1 VILFVLSV
9 VLSMIV
15 PQFMVNRRS
24 VDHRHQQL
32 QSLWLARA
40 GIELAVGR
48 LLTSRDARQNE
59 TVEVLPGGK
68 VHITIQAEPNR
79 TNTFL
84 VTSEAHYARDD
95 SKVVRS
101 LTQRFRRLVEK
112 DRVRLEVLAAGAE
125 QQEREKLPR
134 PHELAPLPPAKKI
147 LTPAGS
153 AGKP

>member
-1 VILFVLSV
+1 MIRTYPVARRSSWQGPSRSGAAAIWAIVILFVLSV

-79 TNTFL
+79 TNT
-84 VTSEAHYARDD
+84 
-95 SKVVRS
+95 
-101 LTQRFRRLVEK
+101 
-112 DRVRLEVLAAGAE
+112 
-125 QQEREKLPR
+125 
-134 PHELAPLPPAKKI
+134 
-147 LTPAGS
+147 
-153 AGKP
+153 